1 MRAILLP
8 FDKPYELVEVDNQ
21 NFDNYYKHIDCNVV
35 DTIKFRVSN
44 SQEIYILWFDRDG
57 KLKQCPRVNQLATHL
72 LRDAGVRIDSIIGR
86 VLITK
91 EGKDGKDAGIT
102 KEGAQALCAG
112 IRKHIDKFGDE

>member
-1 MRAILLP
+1 MKAILLP
-8 FDKPYELVEVDNQ
+8 FNQPFDLVNISNKNLED
-21 NFDNYYKHIDCNVV
+21 YYKHIDCNVV

-57 KLKQCPRVNQLATHL
+57 KLKPCSRVNQLATHL

-102 KEGAQALCAG
+102 KEDAQALCAG
-112 IRKHIDKFGDE
+112 IRKHIDKFEDE